1 MGRARKDA
9 AAPPPSR
16 SPALRCSERQVPER
30 ACTRAQL
37 YPTARPQGLQPSRLL
52 ALLARLRPRPDAAA
66 KRGGMKGVQGRA
78 VLWQTC

>member
-9 AAPPPSR
+9 ASPPPSR

-37 YPTARPQGLQPSRLL
+37 YRVLSSIRLRDPRDCSLPGSWPSWLGSGRVLMLQPRE
-52 ALLARLRPRPDAAA
+52 AA
-66 KRGGMKGVQGRA
+66 
-78 VLWQTC
+78 